1 MLLKSKDKKNYLKKM
16 DSDKKVTIK
25 LSRKIDL
32 KEITWKNI
40 SED

>member
-1 MLLKSKDKKNYLKKM
+1 MLLKSKEKKNYLKKM

>member
-1 MLLKSKDKKNYLKKM
+1 MLLKSKEKKNYLKKM

-32 KEITWKNI
+32 KEITRKNI